1 MSMDRRLWR
10 SVIAVLLVVL
20 TLLVA
25 TTIPDANADPKPKIL
40 PLEASPYGNT
50 HGEWTAQWWQWLMAI
65 PEATNPNFDTT
76 GANCAMGQLGPVW
89 FLAGAFGGSG
99 PFTRTCTI
107 PAGKAL
113 LLPLP
118 NALAGAGAFDC
129 EPTGVGPCNINALRA
144 VASGLVGDV
153 TTLEVTVDG
162 HSLRNLGAY
171 RVQSPVFTL
180 TLPAGA
186 VFELPSGMFTPN
198 LSDGYWLLLAPLSTG
213 SHTISVGGGTYHLTV
228 SP

>member
-76 GANCAMGQLGPVW
+76 VCRPRILVDTSLEEMM
-89 FLAGAFGGSG
+89 
-99 PFTRTCTI
+99 
-107 PAGKAL
+107 L
-113 LLPLP
+113 L
-118 NALAGAGAFDC
+118 
-129 EPTGVGPCNINALRA
+129 
-144 VASGLVGDV
+144 
-153 TTLEVTVDG
+153 
-162 HSLRNLGAY
+162 
-171 RVQSPVFTL
+171 Q
-180 TLPAGA
+180 
-186 VFELPSGMFTPN
+186 
-198 LSDGYWLLLAPLSTG
+198 
-213 SHTISVGGGTYHLTV
+213 GGGHGETQAR
-228 SP
+228 